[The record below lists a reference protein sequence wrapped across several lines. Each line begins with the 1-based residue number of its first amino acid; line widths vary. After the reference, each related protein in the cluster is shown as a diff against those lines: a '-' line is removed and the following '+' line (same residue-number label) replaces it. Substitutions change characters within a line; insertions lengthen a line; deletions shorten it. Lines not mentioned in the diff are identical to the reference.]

1 MALSLRQERARGRRT
16 GGASCCRRP
25 CAFARRARSG
35 FCPAPR
41 RRRLRGLLRGLL
53 RASVSTAAQRQC
65 LGGLCQLAPR
75 GHPRQCSVAC
85 HATGAGSGASHG
97 RERRT
102 SAGHGLAPSPGSGG
116 SGGSGGSELMSSLAQ
131 CSLEVLALPSFVWLL
146 GPQGTVACLTSPMV
160 TAADPWM
167 QVDGLDFRT
176 ETGAATDELEGALQ
190 RMPDFAV
197 EQMRRRLSQ
206 AGHEEV
212 DENQEEGVL
221 ASLARAKALA
231 WRSETLP
238 ESGERPLVT
247 LDVNLT
253 ISPLRITLRAQQLR
267 ALQEWAVLDEAEAEA
282 EEVPVAAALA
292 EPAPQEPAAAPA
304 VQAAPRLRLALSL
317 RAFAGLEFSAE
328 AAGGRCLEAA
338 TARGSAQDHGSVKLR
353 LARPHLGLLSPEA
366 AHDIVE
372 WCEETLPGG
381 HCKACWLRAQLAWR
395 GEQPM
400 SVCVSSLPI
409 GLCVAAAPLL
419 HFATTFSQ
427 QSRPLSTPR
436 APRQAGRTAAPSPL
450 AAPASQSG
458 PTVQLQV
465 ALGAVSLRLFA
476 GRQSFGAPCLV
487 ACLNEASGSLG
498 DSLQAKAV
506 LSLSLFELAPRT
518 EEGIELESRCLV
530 DDLLAPCTVRL
541 QPSGQEARVVVET
554 IALDLGQRAHLCQLL
569 RLAKECAAAVPPSSP
584 TEVTEVEET
593 SPAATTEEM
602 SVVVRSL
609 VLKVPGEEE
618 GESSSLLADELRVT
632 LGSSIS
638 GRCARLSGSLLGRHR
653 LEAAACGVELKDDLA
668 VSAETLKVH
677 LVTGKFFADL
687 RNCWPS
693 DSQAEVSDPHPE
705 AVEKA
710 SGKGSR
716 TGLRLG
722 ALRLSL
728 QPAVSSRRQL
738 DVFFQDASLDVLPGA
753 SVESPFGL
761 HTTQCINFNVE

>member
-1 MALSLRQERARGRRT
+1 MGQLLPAAL
-16 GGASCCRRP
+16 
-25 CAFARRARSG
+25 
-35 FCPAPR
+35 
-41 RRRLRGLLRGLL
+41 RLRPQSPQWLLPGAAPQVFRQQPRGNVLVAFVNSHHVAI
-53 RASVSTAAQRQC
+53 RASVLSLAMRLARAVAPATAESVGPAQ
-65 LGGLCQLAPR
+65 
-75 GHPRQCSVAC
+75 
-85 HATGAGSGASHG
+85 
-97 RERRT
+97 
-102 SAGHGLAPSPGSGG
+102 APSPGSGG

-267 ALQEWAVLDEAEAEA
+267 ALQEWAVLDEAEAET
-282 EEVPVAAALA
+282 EEVPAAAALA

-304 VQAAPRLRLALSL
+304 AQAAPRLRLALSL

-328 AAGGRCLEAA
+328 ARDVLKLRLPSVSVTCRQLE
-338 TARGSAQDHGSVKLR
+338 DHGSVKLR

-476 GRQSFGAPCLV
+476 GRQNLGAPCLV

-569 RLAKECAAAVPPSSP
+569 RLAKAGAVSGGDGASQ
-584 TEVTEVEET
+584 
-593 SPAATTEEM
+593 
-602 SVVVRSL
+602 
-609 VLKVPGEEE
+609 VLNQ
-618 GESSSLLADELRVT
+618 S
-632 LGSSIS
+632 
-638 GRCARLSGSLLGRHR
+638 
-653 LEAAACGVELKDDLA
+653 AACING
-668 VSAETLKVH
+668 
-677 LVTGKFFADL
+677 
-687 RNCWPS
+687 
-693 DSQAEVSDPHPE
+693 
-705 AVEKA
+705 
-710 SGKGSR
+710 
-716 TGLRLG
+716 
-722 ALRLSL
+722 
-728 QPAVSSRRQL
+728 
-738 DVFFQDASLDVLPGA
+738 
-753 SVESPFGL
+753 
-761 HTTQCINFNVE
+761 QCTNAICIVP